1 VDIYLPI
8 AGLSLNC
15 FFLVGLGG
23 LVGLLSGL
31 FGVGGGFLL
40 TPLLIFAGIPPT
52 VAAASDSN
60 QIVAAASS
68 GAYAYSRMGH
78 VDFKMGFTLVLG
90 GIAGGSIGVHL
101 IKILSATGSIDFLI
115 QSVYVIILGVVG
127 VFMFFESLRALRRR
141 AGRPREADSEGGK
154 ESALRRLAG
163 RLPWQMHFEKSRVR
177 TSVLFP
183 LFLGTAI
190 GILAAIM
197 GVGGGFILVP
207 AMIYILGLPTIV
219 AVGTSLFQIT
229 LTCINLTLQQAMRNQ
244 NVDLILVILLF
255 IGSTVGAQIG
265 ARLGKALRGEQT
277 RILMAVIVL
286 LVTAKMLL
294 ALLTAPANIIS
305 LVTGGGGH

>member
-197 GVGGGFILVP
+197 GVGGDFILVP

-286 LVTAKMLL
+286 LVTAKMLM
-294 ALLTAPANIIS
+294 ALLMAPENIIS

>member
-1 VDIYLPI
+1 MDIYLPI
-8 AGLSLNC
+8 AGLSINC

-52 VAAASDSN
+52 VAAASGSN
-60 QIVAAASS
+60 AFVAAAFS
-68 GAYAYSRMGH
+68 GAYAYSRMGY
-78 VDFKMGFTLVLG
+78 VDFKMGLALLLG
-90 GIAGGSIGVHL
+90 GIAGGSIGVH
-101 IKILSATGSIDFLI
+101 IINILSATGRIDFLI
-115 QSVYVIILGVVG
+115 QSVYVIILGIIG
-127 VFMFFESLRALRRR
+127 AFMFFESLSALRRR
-141 AGRPREADSEGGK
+141 TGPSREADSGGGK
-154 ESALRRLAG
+154 ESALRKLMG
-163 RLPWQMHFEKSRVR
+163 RLPWQMNFEKSRIR

-183 LFLGTAI
+183 LFLGTVI

-207 AMIYILGLPTIV
+207 AMIYILGIPTIV
-219 AVGTSLFQIT
+219 AVGTSLFQIA
-229 LTCINLTLQQAMRNQ
+229 LTCINLTLQQAIRNH

-265 ARLGKALRGEQT
+265 ARLGKALRGEQV

-286 LVTAKMLL
+286 LVTAKMLM
-294 ALLTAPANIIS
+294 ALLMAPENIIS
-305 LVTGGGGH
+305 LVTGGGRH

>member
-1 VDIYLPI
+1 MDIYLPI

-15 FFLVGLGG
+15 FFLVALGG

-68 GAYAYSRMGH
+68 GAYAYGRMGH
-78 VDFKMGFTLVLG
+78 VDYKMGFTLILG
-90 GIAGGSIGVHL
+90 GIAGGSIGVH
-101 IKILSATGSIDFLI
+101 IINILSATGRIDFLI
-115 QSVYVIILGVVG
+115 QSVYVIILGIIG
-127 VFMFFESLRALRRR
+127 AFMFFESLSALRRR
-141 AGRPREADSEGGK
+141 TGPSREADSGGGE
-154 ESALRRLAG
+154 ESALRKLMG
-163 RLPWQMHFEKSRVR
+163 RLPWQMHFEKSRIR
-177 TSVLFP
+177 TSMLFP
-183 LFLGTAI
+183 LFLGTVI

-207 AMIYILGLPTIV
+207 AMIYILGIPTIV
-219 AVGTSLFQIT
+219 AVGTSLFQIA
-229 LTCINLTLQQAMRNQ
+229 LTCINLTLQQAIRNH

-265 ARLGKALRGEQT
+265 ARLGKALRGEQV

-286 LVTAKMLL
+286 LVTAKMLM
-294 ALLTAPANIIS
+294 ALLMAPENIIS
-305 LVTGGGGH
+305 LVTEGGRH